1 MHSLKQHDTRTALSM
16 CTCGKLH
23 FSYGLITLHFEPEE
37 FTSFAG
43 AVAHLLAQYTQVHSA
58 RQPSSIPSVHNDIC
72 H

>member
-1 MHSLKQHDTRTALSM
+1 MHSLKQHDSRTALSM

-23 FSYGLITLHFEPEE
+23 FSYGLITLHFEHDE
-37 FTSFAG
+37 FTSFAS
-43 AVAHLLAQYTQVHSA
+43 AVAHLFEQYKQVRSA